1 MATETSAPPTVIQER
16 LAGLSPERR
25 ALIEKLLKKGSAKP
39 APPSITKRRVGG
51 EIPLSFAQQRLW
63 FFEQLMPGTTV
74 YNMPLQLRLQ
84 SAINPP
90 LLARALNELVRRHE
104 SFRTTFTTVEE
115 RPVQVVARSLKL
127 EMAVIDLQ
135 DFQPEDRD
143 ASLLRLATEEALTRF
158 DLTTGPLIRTKLL
171 RLGAQDFVL
180 LLTMHHIISDAWSMN
195 IFLKELG
202 VVYSAYASGTPSPL
216 PELPIQYADY
226 AVWQRNWLKGEV
238 LDRQITYWKKHLEG
252 ITPINLP
259 SDRPRPAVP
268 SFHGASVPVHIPGD
282 LLAKLRILSLQH
294 ECTIFMTMLASFQI
308 LLFRYTGQEDVVL
321 GTPVA
326 NRNHAEIEGLIGFFI
341 NSLVVRA
348 NLAGNPAFLQ
358 ALSRVREVA
367 LEAYAHQ
374 DVPFEM
380 LVDQLQPERD
390 LTRNPLFQVL
400 FQLQSTAGTSA
411 DLGTGSG
418 GGARH
423 NAIFDLNTNFW
434 ELSDSIV
441 GGLEYNADLF
451 DQVRVERMVGHWE
464 VLLKAIVE
472 DPNRAIGELSIL
484 AESERRQLLTEWNAT
499 NQTYPKDRAIH
510 ELVEEQAAR
519 TPHAPALAIQGRSLT
534 YEELVRQANQ
544 MARRLCESGV
554 QRGDRVG
561 ICLERSLE
569 TVVAILAVLK
579 AGAAYVPFDP
589 EYPFDRLRF
598 MFEDSAV
605 RVLIT
610 RRALLDRLP
619 QRTMGLL
626 VLDDEAETISRLSD
640 QCPVDVQTAS
650 EDTAYIIYTSGSTG
664 TPKGVCVPHRC
675 LVHSTWARLLFYRE
689 PPGRF
694 LLLSPFAFDSSI
706 AGIFWTLCSG
716 GCLEIATESETADPL
731 TLATRI
737 QRSNITHLLTVPSL
751 YTVLVD
757 ALDQAVTQLKVAIVA
772 GEPCPGGLV
781 RNHFDRLPGVAL
793 YNEYGPTEASVWAT
807 VFHCQRE
814 DKYLAPPIGR
824 PIANT
829 RVYIV
834 DRNGQLVPAGVPGE
848 LWIGGEGV
856 ARGYWN
862 RQDLTDERFIPDPFA
877 QDGSRVYRTGDL
889 ARYLFD
895 GNIEFCGRLD
905 EQVKVRGYRIEL
917 GEIEAALRSHPSVAE
932 CAAYVWK
939 HNDDVRLAA
948 CAVPLTE
955 PAEASDVIAFL
966 QQRLPSYM
974 VPPSITWV
982 TALPRNANGKLDR
995 AALTADPQPSSTVEE
1010 YVAPRTDLEQSVA
1023 MLYMEV
1029 LGVKRPGIHDNF
1041 FQLGGHSLL
1050 ATQLLS
1056 RVNKT
1061 FQLQLI
1067 LPVLFESPTIAS
1079 LAAVIEE
1086 SLLDEIAGLS
1096 EHEVERLVEPQQ
1108 SRRITESE
1116 NG

>member
-1 MATETSAPPTVIQER
+1 M
-16 LAGLSPERR
+16 
-25 ALIEKLLKKGSAKP
+25 
-39 APPSITKRRVGG
+39 
-51 EIPLSFAQQRLW
+51 
-63 FFEQLMPGTTV
+63 
-74 YNMPLQLRLQ
+74 
-84 SAINPP
+84 
-90 LLARALNELVRRHE
+90 
-104 SFRTTFTTVEE
+104 
-115 RPVQVVARSLKL
+115 
-127 EMAVIDLQ
+127 
-135 DFQPEDRD
+135 
-143 ASLLRLATEEALTRF
+143 
-158 DLTTGPLIRTKLL
+158 
-171 RLGAQDFVL
+171 
-180 LLTMHHIISDAWSMN
+180 
-195 IFLKELG
+195 
-202 VVYSAYASGTPSPL
+202 
-216 PELPIQYADY
+216 
-226 AVWQRNWLKGEV
+226 
-238 LDRQITYWKKHLEG
+238 
-252 ITPINLP
+252 
-259 SDRPRPAVP
+259 
-268 SFHGASVPVHIPGD
+268 
-282 LLAKLRILSLQH
+282 
-294 ECTIFMTMLASFQI
+294 
-308 LLFRYTGQEDVVL
+308 
-321 GTPVA
+321 
-326 NRNHAEIEGLIGFFI
+326 
-341 NSLVVRA
+341 
-348 NLAGNPAFLQ
+348 
-358 ALSRVREVA
+358 
-367 LEAYAHQ
+367 
-374 DVPFEM
+374 
-380 LVDQLQPERD
+380 
-390 LTRNPLFQVL
+390 
-400 FQLQSTAGTSA
+400 
-411 DLGTGSG
+411 
-418 GGARH
+418 
-423 NAIFDLNTNFW
+423 
-434 ELSDSIV
+434 
-441 GGLEYNADLF
+441 
-451 DQVRVERMVGHWE
+451 
-464 VLLKAIVE
+464 
-472 DPNRAIGELSIL
+472 
-484 AESERRQLLTEWNAT
+484 
-499 NQTYPKDRAIH
+499 
-510 ELVEEQAAR
+510 
-519 TPHAPALAIQGRSLT
+519 
-534 YEELVRQANQ
+534 
-544 MARRLCESGV
+544 
-554 QRGDRVG
+554 
-561 ICLERSLE
+561 
-569 TVVAILAVLK
+569 
-579 AGAAYVPFDP
+579 
-589 EYPFDRLRF
+589 
-598 MFEDSAV
+598 
-605 RVLIT
+605 
-610 RRALLDRLP
+610 
-619 QRTMGLL
+619 
-626 VLDDEAETISRLSD
+626 
-640 QCPVDVQTAS
+640 
-650 EDTAYIIYTSGSTG
+650 
-664 TPKGVCVPHRC
+664 
-675 LVHSTWARLLFYRE
+675 
-689 PPGRF
+689 
-694 LLLSPFAFDSSI
+694 
-706 AGIFWTLCSG
+706 
-716 GCLEIATESETADPL
+716 
-731 TLATRI
+731 
-737 QRSNITHLLTVPSL
+737 
-751 YTVLVD
+751 VD

-932 CAAYVWK
+932 CAAFVWK

-995 AALTADPQPSSTVEE
+995 AALTADPQPSNPVEE

-1023 MLYMEV
+1023 TLYMEV